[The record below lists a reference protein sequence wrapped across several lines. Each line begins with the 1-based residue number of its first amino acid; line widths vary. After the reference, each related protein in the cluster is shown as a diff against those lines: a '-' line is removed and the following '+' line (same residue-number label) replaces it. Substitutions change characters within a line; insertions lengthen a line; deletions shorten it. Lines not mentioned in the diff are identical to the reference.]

1 MAYFLLHN
9 IKDQIM
15 SEKQSPNHI
24 SDAIERSVLELPT
37 DKKIDVAL
45 AQLSERYTALHNMR
59 DRSMQ
64 FTIWI
69 LGLGLALGWLLL
81 SEIALTRTQSGI
93 LVLFLICIFLASRH
107 FLRGIHKGFEN
118 NMKIA
123 LSLERALLLLEPG
136 AYLESKAILDEK
148 FADKKQPPPGNFID
162 KIKNAMRCTEH
173 FFTLD
178 CLLVTVFM
186 LLFLLTIANPCGR
199 NISQENTQQ
208 PVPQNKT
215 TK

>member
-1 MAYFLLHN
+1 
-9 IKDQIM
+9 M
-15 SEKQSPNHI
+15 SENQIPADCING
-24 SDAIERSVLELPT
+24 ANGRSVLELPA
-37 DKKIDVAL
+37 DKKIDIAL

-81 SEIALTRTQSGI
+81 SEIALTKTQTGI
-93 LVLFLICIFLASRH
+93 LVLFLILIFLASRH
-107 FLRGIHKGFEN
+107 FLRGIRKGLEN
-118 NMKIA
+118 NMKIV

-136 AYLESKAILDEK
+136 AYLESKAILDEN
-148 FADKKQPPPGNFID
+148 FADKKPETSRNFID

-199 NISQENTQQ
+199 NNSQENTKQ
-208 PVPQNKT
+208 PVPQNQ
-215 TK
+215 TKK

>member
-1 MAYFLLHN
+1 
-9 IKDQIM
+9 M
-15 SEKQSPNHI
+15 SENQIPADCTNGTVG
-24 SDAIERSVLELPT
+24 RSVLELPPE
-37 DKKIDVAL
+37 KKIDIAL

-81 SEIALTRTQSGI
+81 SEIALTKTQTGI
-93 LVLFLICIFLASRH
+93 LVLFLILIFLASRH
-107 FLRGIHKGFEN
+107 FLRGIRTGFEN

-136 AYLESKAILDEK
+136 AYIESKAILEEK
-148 FADKKQPPPGNFID
+148 FADKKPDAPRNIAE
-162 KIKNAMRCTEH
+162 KIQNAMKCTEH

-186 LLFLLTIANPCGR
+186 LLFLLTLANPCGR
-199 NISQENTQQ
+199 QISQGPRQSTVE
-208 PVPQNKT
+208 QNKGD
-215 TK
+215 K